1 MTRFGFTPGS
11 ELTIHGSDTGDYIR
25 PQNNSDEDTI
35 NINAE
40 AGDDLIIIYDRGS
53 KTDVIDAGAGDDIV
67 RVGTDFATDTL
78 NGGDGSDTVSFRW
91 YGFEASSGATFNL
104 ATHGTNFENII
115 GSYYDD
121 VLTGDNNANNITGDN
136 AESQSEGANTISGL
150 GGNDTLS
157 GNGGDDQID
166 GGTGA
171 DTITTGG
178 TDTIIL
184 RAGDGGSTLA
194 GADIITDFPD
204 GTDILG
210 MDDGLQYADLTI
222 AQGTGDNANNTII
235 SAGSEYLAILEDI
248 DVTDLTEADFTPV
261 DIA

>member
-1 MTRFGFTPGS
+1 M
-11 ELTIHGSDTGDYIR
+11 
-25 PQNNSDEDTI
+25 
-35 NINAE
+35 
-40 AGDDLIIIYDRGS
+40 
-53 KTDVIDAGAGDDIV
+53 V
-67 RVGTDFATDTL
+67 
-78 NGGDGSDTVSFRW
+78 W
-91 YGFEASSGATFNL
+91 FEASSGATFNL
-104 ATHGTNFENII
+104 ATHSTNFENII

-136 AESQSEGANTISGL
+136 AESQSGEGADTISGL

-171 DTITTGG
+171 DTITTGSG

-194 GADIITDFPD
+194 GADIITDFTD

-210 MDDGLQYADLTI
+210 MDDGLQYTDLTI

-235 SAGSEYLAILEDI
+235 SAGSEYLAILQGISSSNINYMDFASMATGDQSFTGTTGD
-248 DVTDLTEADFTPV
+248 DVFIGAAGVIHCHNQYWYRCNPH
-261 DIA
+261 ICWR